1 MAYTNLKN
9 MTTPIDPKDIID
21 SASELLNDINQANIK
36 FADKTNQI
44 INSVNQS
51 FQTVDKINK
60 ELEKTEFDALEKMD
74 GEILDYLTKSE

>member
-1 MAYTNLKN
+1 